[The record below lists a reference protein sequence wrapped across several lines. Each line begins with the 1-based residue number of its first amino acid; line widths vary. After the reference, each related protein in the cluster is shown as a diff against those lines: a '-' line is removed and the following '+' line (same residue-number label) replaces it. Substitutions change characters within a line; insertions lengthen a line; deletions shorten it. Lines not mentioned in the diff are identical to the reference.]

1 VARAQSKSL
10 INIIGNLGWPILW
23 GAVASIT
30 FYELL
35 QGPLENDLA
44 QRYFLGHP
52 VAIATTVMFF
62 IAIAALIL
70 RGLNLLGQFTVLD
83 RAELPAKVTSEISQ
97 DSLSSATKML
107 SCASQ
112 WSARV
117 QRSYLGKRI
126 TTLLETIVSNCGTR
140 HLNDELKYQSEKDA
154 DAQYEG
160 YSLVRIIIWAT
171 PMLGFLGTVMG
182 ITQALGDLATQQLG
196 NDLNAAMQG
205 LFAGLY
211 VAFDTTALAL
221 TLSIMLMFIQFMSDQ
236 FETQLLGAVDVKTEA
251 ALSGLLA
258 MDSEVA
264 GAPADVAQSL
274 RPVITELTQFQQ
286 ACWSDAISGL
296 QQQWQTWAAEQGSTM
311 GAALERSMSQSLA
324 EHSKVGQQQWEG
336 WLESLN
342 RSTDLLNSNQDSMRR
357 QMEMMQQVVE
367 TTGDVVSLEK
377 ALNDNL
383 QHLADTRQFED
394 VVVSLS
400 AAIQL
405 LSTRLG
411 APAVRSKALDASIET
426 GNTKGKAA

>member
-1 VARAQSKSL
+1 
-10 INIIGNLGWPILW
+10 
-23 GAVASIT
+23 
-30 FYELL
+30 
-35 QGPLENDLA
+35 
-44 QRYFLGHP
+44 
-52 VAIATTVMFF
+52 
-62 IAIAALIL
+62 
-70 RGLNLLGQFTVLD
+70 
-83 RAELPAKVTSEISQ
+83 
-97 DSLSSATKML
+97 
-107 SCASQ
+107 
-112 WSARV
+112 
-117 QRSYLGKRI
+117 
-126 TTLLETIVSNCGTR
+126 LLETIVSNRGTR

-182 ITQALGDLATQQLG
+182 ITQALGDLAAQQLG

-236 FETQLLGAVDVKTEA
+236 FETQLLGAVDVKTED

-258 MDSEVA
+258 MESEGT
-264 GAPADVAQSL
+264 GASADMAQSL
-274 RPVITELTQFQQ
+274 RPVSE
-286 ACWSDAISGL
+286 L

-311 GAALERSMSQSLA
+311 GDALELSMSQSLA
-324 EHSKVGQQQWEG
+324 EHSSVGQQQWES
-336 WLESLN
+336 WMESLN
-342 RSTDLLNSNQDSMRR
+342 RSADLLHGNQDSMRR
-357 QMEMMQQVVE
+357 QMEMMQQIVE

-411 APAVRSKALDASIET
+411 APAVQSKALDLSTET

>member
-30 FYELL
+30 FYELI
-35 QGPLENDLA
+35 QGPLENEAA

-83 RAELPAKVTSEISQ
+83 RAKLPAKVTSAISQ
-97 DSLSSATKML
+97 NPSTCATQLLSSASK
-107 SCASQ
+107 

-126 TTLLETIVSNCGTR
+126 TTLLETIVSNRSTR

-196 NDLNAAMQG
+196 DDLNAAMQG

-236 FETQLLGAVDVKTEA
+236 FETQLLAAVDVKTEV
-251 ALSGLLA
+251 ALAGLLA
-258 MDSEVA
+258 MDSESA
-264 GAPADVAQSL
+264 GESADMTQSL
-274 RPVITELTQFQQ
+274 RPVIAELTQFQQ

-311 GAALERSMSQSLA
+311 GVALERSMSRSLA
-324 EHSKVGQQQWEG
+324 EHSRVGQQQWDG
-336 WLESLN
+336 WMESLN
-342 RSTDLLNSNQDSMRR
+342 HSADLLNNNQDSMCR

-367 TTGDVVSLEK
+367 STGDVVSLEK

-411 APAVRSKALDASIET
+411 APAVRSNAIDSSTEI
-426 GNTKGKAA
+426 GNIKGKAA

>member
-1 VARAQSKSL
+1 MARAQSKSL

-30 FYELL
+30 FYELI
-35 QGPLENDLA
+35 QGPLENEAA

-83 RAELPAKVTSEISQ
+83 RAKLPAKVTSAISQ
-97 DSLSSATKML
+97 NPSTCATQLLSS
-107 SCASQ
+107 ASQ

-126 TTLLETIVSNCGTR
+126 TTLLETIVSNRSTR

-196 NDLNAAMQG
+196 DDLNAAMQG

-236 FETQLLGAVDVKTEA
+236 FETQLLAAVDVKTEV
-251 ALSGLLA
+251 ALAGLLA
-258 MDSEVA
+258 MDSESA
-264 GAPADVAQSL
+264 GESADMTQSL
-274 RPVITELTQFQQ
+274 RPVIAELTQFQQ

-311 GAALERSMSQSLA
+311 GVALERSMSRSLA
-324 EHSKVGQQQWEG
+324 EHSRVGQQQWDG
-336 WLESLN
+336 WMESLN
-342 RSTDLLNSNQDSMRR
+342 HSADLLNSNQDSMRR

-367 TTGDVVSLEK
+367 STGDVVSLEK

-411 APAVRSKALDASIET
+411 APAVRSKALDSSTEI
-426 GNTKGKAA
+426 GNIKGKAA

>member
-1 VARAQSKSL
+1 
-10 INIIGNLGWPILW
+10 
-23 GAVASIT
+23 
-30 FYELL
+30 
-35 QGPLENDLA
+35 
-44 QRYFLGHP
+44 
-52 VAIATTVMFF
+52 
-62 IAIAALIL
+62 
-70 RGLNLLGQFTVLD
+70 
-83 RAELPAKVTSEISQ
+83 
-97 DSLSSATKML
+97 
-107 SCASQ
+107 
-112 WSARV
+112 
-117 QRSYLGKRI
+117 
-126 TTLLETIVSNCGTR
+126 
-140 HLNDELKYQSEKDA
+140 
-154 DAQYEG
+154 
-160 YSLVRIIIWAT
+160 
-171 PMLGFLGTVMG
+171 MG

-342 RSTDLLNSNQDSMRR
+342 RSADLLNSNQDSMRR

>member
-1 VARAQSKSL
+1 MARAQSKSL

-30 FYELL
+30 FYELI
-35 QGPLENDLA
+35 QGPLENEAA

-83 RAELPAKVTSEISQ
+83 RAKLPAKVTSAISQ
-97 DSLSSATKML
+97 NPSTCATQLLSS
-107 SCASQ
+107 ASQ

-126 TTLLETIVSNCGTR
+126 TTLLETIVSNRSTR

-196 NDLNAAMQG
+196 DDLNAAMQG

-236 FETQLLGAVDVKTEA
+236 FETQLLAAVDVKTEV
-251 ALSGLLA
+251 ALAGLLA
-258 MDSEVA
+258 MDSESA
-264 GAPADVAQSL
+264 GESADMTQSL
-274 RPVITELTQFQQ
+274 RPVIAELTQFQQ

-311 GAALERSMSQSLA
+311 GVALERSMSRSLA
-324 EHSKVGQQQWEG
+324 EHSRVGQQQWDG
-336 WLESLN
+336 WMESLN
-342 RSTDLLNSNQDSMRR
+342 HSADLLNSNQDSMRR

-367 TTGDVVSLEK
+367 STGDVVSLEK

-411 APAVRSKALDASIET
+411 APAVRSNALDSSTEI
-426 GNTKGKAA
+426 GNIKGKAA